1 MSAAEQAA
9 AAGQTI
15 DKPDATNQ
23 PFVYKNMILL
33 FVVLISC
40 FTAWGIAADMTAP
53 LVAAFKRI
61 FTMTTF
67 QASLVQFSYFGA
79 YFALALPAAFIN
91 QRFGYKVG
99 ILTGLGLA
107 ALGAFTFYPAS
118 RIMTYSAFLMALFAL
133 AAGLSILE
141 TSANPFIISM
151 GPEGN
156 ATRRLNLAQA
166 FNPVGTNIGVFL
178 ASTLILP
185 KLHAPVDRA
194 SLSAE
199 QLRTIQA
206 GELKAVMV
214 PYIGLAILLLLIW
227 AAIAVQKAPKIEDEF
242 PTASPEAGQDGGSM
256 VRRLLGSPRYRFG
269 VIAQFFNVAA
279 QVCTWTFTIQY
290 VQQALG
296 GTLQRG
302 GQVLQISLIVF
313 LFSRFLMTWLM
324 RYVRATLLLAILGG
338 LAVLLCVYAMFSPN
352 LSGVVAVVSLSF
364 CLSLMFPTIYGVALR
379 GLGPA
384 TKFGAAGLVM
394 AIVGGA
400 VIPLVQGKV
409 IDATSPAFS
418 FIVPAISYAVVMSY
432 AIYDLKAKQP
442 FQGGEQEPVLA
453 PA

>member
-1 MSAAEQAA
+1 MSATDQPAV
-9 AAGQTI
+9 AGQTI
-15 DKPDATNQ
+15 DKTDATNQ
-23 PFVYKNMILL
+23 PLVYKNMILL
-33 FVVLISC
+33 FVVLIFC

-99 ILTGLGLA
+99 VLTGLGLA
-107 ALGAFTFYPAS
+107 ALGAFAFYPAS
-118 RIMTYSAFLMALFAL
+118 RIMTYLAFLMALFAL

-178 ASTLILP
+178 AATLILP

-214 PYIGLAILLLLIW
+214 PYIGLAVLLLLIW
-227 AAIAVQKAPKIEDEF
+227 VAIALQKAPKIEDEF
-242 PTASPEAGQDGGSM
+242 PTASPEAGACCPPLNS
-256 VRRLLGSPRYRFG
+256 F
-269 VIAQFFNVAA
+269 
-279 QVCTWTFTIQY
+279 
-290 VQQALG
+290 VQCKN
-296 GTLQRG
+296 TN
-302 GQVLQISLIVF
+302 
-313 LFSRFLMTWLM
+313 T
-324 RYVRATLLLAILGG
+324 Y
-338 LAVLLCVYAMFSPN
+338 C
-352 LSGVVAVVSLSF
+352 SGF
-364 CLSLMFPTIYGVALR
+364 
-379 GLGPA
+379 
-384 TKFGAAGLVM
+384 
-394 AIVGGA
+394 
-400 VIPLVQGKV
+400 
-409 IDATSPAFS
+409 
-418 FIVPAISYAVVMSY
+418 
-432 AIYDLKAKQP
+432 
-442 FQGGEQEPVLA
+442 E
-453 PA
+453 

>member
-1 MSAAEQAA
+1 MSAAEQPA

-15 DKPDATNQ
+15 DKPDATNR

-33 FVVLISC
+33 FVALIFC

-99 ILTGLGLA
+99 VLTGLGLA

-118 RIMTYSAFLMALFAL
+118 KIMTYFAFLMALFAL

-242 PTASPEAGQDGGSM
+242 PTASPEAGQGGGSM
-256 VRRLLGSPRYRFG
+256 VRRLLGNPPYRFG

-352 LSGVVAVVSLSF
+352 LSGVAAVVSLSF